1 MCDHREFMECF
12 QKKLSFEI
20 FPQIALALVWGKMS
34 SFMPLT
40 ELLPIYVTEI
50 VFRHAVK
57 C

>member
-1 MCDHREFMECF
+1 MECF